1 MLFPSSSA
9 AAPLLALLLLLAA
22 VSPPGAALE
31 LPSPLVDVAVL
42 AMGAEPGSA
51 EALPMNAPQTEV
63 RGRANAR
70 ENRRL
75 AAHDSSCM
83 LQYLPVQ
90 PSGRTAAATRE
101 EPDRD
106 DDGQQ
111 CSTRVRLLQARPD
124 SRARL
129 FSGAGA
135 YARLCQTVERPPL
148 ETGARGRWV
157 AIQGSANRLIRKA
170 SGELRFPI

>member
-42 AMGAEPGSA
+42 AMGPEPGSA

-70 ENRRL
+70 ENR
-75 AAHDSSCM
+75 C
-83 LQYLPVQ
+83 
-90 PSGRTAAATRE
+90 RE
-101 EPDRD
+101 E
-106 DDGQQ
+106 
-111 CSTRVRLLQARPD
+111 T
-124 SRARL
+124 
-129 FSGAGA
+129 
-135 YARLCQTVERPPL
+135 
-148 ETGARGRWV
+148 
-157 AIQGSANRLIRKA
+157 K
-170 SGELRFPI
+170 

>member
-51 EALPMNAPQTEV
+51 DALPMNAPQTEV

-124 SRARL
+124 SRRP
-129 FSGAGA
+129 
-135 YARLCQTVERPPL
+135 ER
-148 ETGARGRWV
+148 GHSRARGCTPVYAKRWRDRHWRR
-157 AIQGSANRLIRKA
+157 AQGGGGWPYRGPLTD
-170 SGELRFPI
+170 